1 MTGYIHSILRPA
13 NQYLLMTKKHLN
25 IYLNI
30 LIASVWLVNG
40 LICKILNVVP
50 RHEMIVGEI
59 LGNEHSRILTILIG
73 ISELIMVGWIL
84 SRYRSTL
91 NAISQIIVIITMNI
105 IEFIRVPELL
115 LWGQWNII
123 FALIFSG
130 LIYYNEFVLNKSGKE
145 IAQ

>member
-1 MTGYIHSILRPA
+1 
-13 NQYLLMTKKHLN
+13 
-25 IYLNI
+25 
-30 LIASVWLVNG
+30 
-40 LICKILNVVP
+40 
-50 RHEMIVGEI
+50 MIVGEI